1 MKRSDR
7 SRILFRH
14 GREWKALSRAGY
26 VPTAASL
33 LGAQSFLLLLWL
45 AMAAFPASAQTRASL
60 STVVT
65 DEAGGSVSGVVTDQT
80 GAALSGVAVTIKSID
95 KAETRTIATD
105 GAGRYRASG
114 LPAGRFEIRAA
125 KKGFSDETRAN
136 ISLAADQGAM
146 VDIKMQQKTTDACTS
161 GKEFATTDCALT
173 WHGVT
178 VYGAYDIG
186 VGWVSHGL
194 PVNGY
199 NYEGEALV
207 NRNGAGSRFLVAPN
221 NLQQTGFGIRG
232 KEEFF
237 HGWYIVFNASTGI
250 NPNSGL
256 LADASKTNIVNNG
269 LPRSSYSEAIDG
281 ARAGQ
286 PFNDEYYGGVSSD
299 HFGTITFGRQRSLG
313 TDAMLQYDPVGGGY
327 GFSFIGYNGTMAG
340 GGDTEDSRWDDALK
354 YRITYGPVHFGAM
367 YKFVNGSGGCFS
379 ANQVWHATDCTPEQP
394 HNNAFGF
401 DLGGEHGNFSADAVY
416 QHYNQAIS
424 VLNPL
429 LGPQSLSE
437 PFQSTTDSINTNPI
451 TADPITG
458 ELNLIDP
465 NGTVYGIVTDNNAL
479 MFAAKYK
486 WDPLK
491 FYVGYEYI
499 WQNNPKNPLGVGA
512 SDQGGYIMSGVED
525 NNLDTQKLVNIWWA
539 GTKYAFD
546 SKTDVTLA
554 WYQQRQ
560 NDFRLPP
567 ACSVAAGFRASC
579 AGTLNETSIYL
590 DHHFTPRFD
599 GYGGI
604 AYSYVDG
611 GLAIAIP
618 HGPGVPYNHH
628 SNLAPTIG
636 VRFAF

>member
-7 SRILFRH
+7 SQNFFRH
-14 GREWKALSRAGY
+14 GRQWKTLTRVGY
-26 VPTAASL
+26 IPTAASL
-33 LGAQSFLLLLWL
+33 LLAQSFLLFLWL
-45 AMAAFPASAQTRASL
+45 AMAAFPASAQTTASL
-60 STVVT
+60 SAVVT
-65 DEAGGSVSGVVTDQT
+65 DENGASLSGVVTDQT
-80 GAALSGVAVTIKSID
+80 GGALANVAVTIKNVN
-95 KAETRTIATD
+95 KTETRTISTD
-105 GAGRYRASG
+105 RAGHYQTSG

-125 KKGFSDETRAN
+125 KKGFADETRAN
-136 ISLAADQGAM
+136 ISLAADQGAT
-146 VDIKMQQKTTDACTS
+146 VDIKMQQKGPDPCTS

-178 VYGAYDIG
+178 LYGAYDIG

-199 NYEGEALV
+199 NYEGESLV

-327 GFSFIGYNGTMAG
+327 GFSYIGYNGTMAG

-354 YRITYGPVHFGAM
+354 YRLTYGPVHFGAM

-379 ANQVWHATDCTPEQP
+379 ASATWTALTCTPEQP

-429 LGPQSLSE
+429 LGPQSLSA

-451 TADPITG
+451 TG
-458 ELNLIDP
+458 GNLIDP

-491 FYVGYEYI
+491 FFVGYEYI

-512 SDQGGYIMSGVED
+512 SQMAGYILSGVED

-539 GTKYAFD
+539 GVKYSYD
-546 SKTDVTLA
+546 SKTDVTAA

-567 ACSVAAGFRASC
+567 ECSASAGFRASC

-599 GYGGI
+599 GYAGI